1 MAERDNPLS
10 TVNEPTQRRRATAE
24 RIKLIKNRVDSAR
37 RLRRDW
43 RRRYRLDDLYRH
55 FYSEISDVVL
65 NDSEQSISFHVN
77 KMLPTIKTVLPSLF
91 LQNPTFIVRSMV
103 ENQDA
108 TSILKAKMGEAA
120 LKAIADQEHHL
131 EFSIRLALLQ
141 SFFSIGVLKCIYEPK
156 MRKNPR
162 AGEIMYERT
171 PAGLPIIN
179 EDHMPVEVLDES
191 GMPMLEPDTIVED
204 ECYRWDWVNGDKMLL
219 PDHGPQH
226 LRWPWIAEE
235 VSVLLEDARQDERFP
250 RNLRTQLRANTKDL
264 DAEDETPFTRTPTE
278 LADAKDEYL
287 TYVEFWDIR
296 NRRQIVWAEG
306 QTFSETQCLLDRE
319 TPDYV
324 EDHPYPLLLGYTPI
338 IAPRSSPW
346 PLPYVYTWLP
356 LQQEH
361 NVRRRQ
367 LTTGANRT
375 ARKVF
380 YEDSTFEDENEALKF
395 LQSSE
400 DMQAIKITNFE
411 RPPVV
416 NSDPM
421 LPPNIAQ
428 DLSLLEAD
436 WAFETGVSGART
448 GGRNKGPDT
457 VFDSKVAVS
466 SGEARDLA
474 MRHDV
479 NVWLTSAG
487 KKMFRLLQST
497 MTLGMYV
504 RLRSTSD
511 SLFLNYVSR
520 VYGPSMAQ
528 QLDQFPALRFS
539 FDQQFGNDK
548 WIELTPEELDF
559 EAVISI
565 APGSARPR
573 NMETEKQDFMQ
584 IIQLLGA
591 VPILTQSRSLL
602 TRVADMFEFFDTSM
616 IDEILAA
623 SEKANQIEQMK
634 AGRMQGGSEASGQ
647 MPAAY
652 GGGAN
657 MSSFRREFIG

>member
-1 MAERDNPLS
+1 MAEREFLASSGNS
-10 TVNEPTQRRRATAE
+10 TPRRRAGSDKI
-24 RIKLIKNRVDSAR
+24 RLLKNRVETAR

-43 RRRYRLDDLYRH
+43 RRKYRLDDLYRQ
-55 FYSEISDVVL
+55 FYSDMADTIL
-65 NDSEQSISFHVN
+65 NGEDSSVSFHVN

-91 LQNPTFIVRSMV
+91 LQNPTFVVRSMV

-141 SFFSIGVLKCIYEPK
+141 SFFSIGVLKCVYEPRV
-156 MRKNPR
+156 RKNPR

-171 PAGLPIIN
+171 AAGFPTIN
-179 EDHMPVEVLDES
+179 EDHMPVEVLDET

-204 ECYRWDWVNGDKMLL
+204 EVYRWDWVNGDKMLL

-235 VSVLLEDARQDERFP
+235 VTVLLEDARHDERFN
-250 RNLRTQLRANTKDL
+250 RNLRTQLRANTADL
-264 DAEDETPFTRTPTE
+264 DDQEETPFSRTVTDPAE
-278 LADAKDEYL
+278 SKDEYL
-287 TYVEFWDIR
+287 TYIEFWDIR
-296 NRRQIVWAEG
+296 ERRQIIWVEG
-306 QTFSETQCLLDRE
+306 QTFSDTQCLLDRD
-319 TPDYV
+319 TPEYV

-380 YEDSTFEDENEALKF
+380 FEDATFEDENEAVKF

-411 RPPVV
+411 RPPIVH
-416 NSDPM
+416 SDPM

-466 SGEARDLA
+466 AGEARDLA

-487 KKMFRLLQST
+487 KKMFRLLKST

-504 RLRSTSD
+504 RLRSSSD
-511 SLFLNYVSR
+511 SLFINYVSR
-520 VYGPSMAQ
+520 VYGPGMAQ
-528 QLDQFPALRFS
+528 QLEQFPSLRFS

-548 WIELTPEELDF
+548 WIQLSPEELDF
-559 EAVISI
+559 EASISV

-584 IIQLLGA
+584 IVQLLGA
-591 VPILTQSRSLL
+591 VPVLTQSRALL
-602 TRVADMFEFFDTSM
+602 TRVADMFEFFDTAM
-616 IDEILAA
+616 IDEILGAA
-623 SEKANQIEQMK
+623 EKANQIEQMK
-634 AGRMQGGSEASGQ
+634 AGRMQGNQDAGGPQ

-657 MSSFRREFIG
+657 MSSFRRDFVG